1 MVDDLLWGALLHDV
15 AAFHEDHPGGDLT
28 GKADFVG
35 DYHHGHA
42 VGGKLLHDRQ
52 HLADHFRIQ
61 GGSGLVEEQNVR
73 VHSQRPGDGH
83 PLLLTAGQLG
93 RKGRGFVQQPHSL
106 QKL

>member
-1 MVDDLLWGALLHDV
+1 M
-15 AAFHEDHPGGDLT
+15 
-28 GKADFVG
+28 G

-42 VGGKLLHDRQ
+42 VGGQLLHNCQ
-52 HLADHFRIQ
+52 HLAYHFRIQ
-61 GGSGLVEEQNVR
+61 GGGGLVEEQNVR

-93 RKGRGFVQQPHSL
+93 RVGGSLVQKADPL